1 VSKLVLKPLAGLA
14 NRMRVLNSGLFLGE
28 LFDEFEIVWETDD
41 YLNAKF
47 SDLFEP
53 IKKVKIIETKSLRI
67 RNILSFN
74 SYFKYYNSDYV
85 SNEKNRIK
93 QNIVH
98 LLGREKMFDK
108 IIYQSDFYDL
118 SHAGFVFENLS
129 KQKKVFLATCWGF
142 IDTDNYLKFKPIPL
156 LELKIKNIV
165 NQLGLDYLGVHI
177 RRGDHK
183 IATANSPIVF
193 FKKEIKNFLQL
204 YPNSKVF
211 LATDSDSIKLQFQ
224 KSFPN
229 KIHIRNNILVRNE
242 PEGIQ
247 EALIDLYV
255 LSYSIKIIGSYD
267 SSFSDVASKINNTP
281 LVLPY

>member
-93 QNIVH
+93 HV
-98 LLGREKMFDK
+98 
-108 IIYQSDFYDL
+108 
-118 SHAGFVFENLS
+118 
-129 KQKKVFLATCWGF
+129 
-142 IDTDNYLKFKPIPL
+142 
-156 LELKIKNIV
+156 
-165 NQLGLDYLGVHI
+165 
-177 RRGDHK
+177 
-183 IATANSPIVF
+183 
-193 FKKEIKNFLQL
+193 
-204 YPNSKVF
+204 
-211 LATDSDSIKLQFQ
+211 
-224 KSFPN
+224 
-229 KIHIRNNILVRNE
+229 
-242 PEGIQ
+242 
-247 EALIDLYV
+247 
-255 LSYSIKIIGSYD
+255 
-267 SSFSDVASKINNTP
+267 
-281 LVLPY
+281 